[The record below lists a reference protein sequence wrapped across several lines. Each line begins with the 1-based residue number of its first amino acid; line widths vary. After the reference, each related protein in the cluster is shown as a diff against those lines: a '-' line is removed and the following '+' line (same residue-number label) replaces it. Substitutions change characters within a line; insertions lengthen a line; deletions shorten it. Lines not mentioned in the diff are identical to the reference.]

1 MKNINAISRTL
12 WISLLI
18 IVLTGCGFHLRGAL
32 PTLTMDNPIY
42 IAGVDKNSDLYRE
55 LARQLR
61 GAKSVVTET
70 RSLAKS
76 VLTISDY
83 RSRER
88 QLTLERQ
95 NNRAVE
101 YELEESF
108 NFSVQTS
115 RTTVES
121 RPLKVTRVLG
131 RTESETL
138 AREREEREMRVNMRH
153 DLVNQLMYQ
162 LARIN

>member
-12 WISLLI
+12 WVSLLI

-61 GAKSVVTET
+61 GAKSVITET

-88 QLTLERQ
+88 QLTLNSSNQ
-95 NNRAVE
+95 AVE

-108 NFSVQTS
+108 KFSVQTNN
-115 RTTVES
+115 TTVES

-138 AREREEREMRVNMRH
+138 AREREEREMRINMRH

>member
-61 GAKSVVTET
+61 GAKSVITET

-76 VLTISDY
+76 VLTISNY

-88 QLTLERQ
+88 QLTLNSSNQ
-95 NNRAVE
+95 AVE

-108 NFSVQTS
+108 NFSIQTS
-115 RTTVES
+115 NTTVES

-138 AREREEREMRVNMRH
+138 AREREEREMRINMRH

>member
-61 GAKSVVTET
+61 GAKSVITET

-88 QLTLERQ
+88 QLTLNSSNQ
-95 NNRAVE
+95 AVE

-138 AREREEREMRVNMRH
+138 AREREEREMRINMRH

>member
-61 GAKSVVTET
+61 VAKSVITET

-76 VLTISDY
+76 VLTISEY

-88 QLTLERQ
+88 QLTLNSSNQ
-95 NNRAVE
+95 AVE

-115 RTTVES
+115 NTTVES

>member
-1 MKNINAISRTL
+1 MKNINAISRAL

-61 GAKSVVTET
+61 GAKSVITET

-76 VLTISDY
+76 VLTISEY

-88 QLTLERQ
+88 QLTLNSSNQ
-95 NNRAVE
+95 AVE

-115 RTTVES
+115 NTTVES

>member
-1 MKNINAISRTL
+1 MKNINAISRAL

-88 QLTLERQ
+88 QLTL
-95 NNRAVE
+95 NSSNKAVE

-138 AREREEREMRVNMRH
+138 AREREEREMRINMRH

>member
-88 QLTLERQ
+88 QLTLNSSNQ
-95 NNRAVE
+95 AVE

>member
-42 IAGVDKNSDLYRE
+42 IAGVDKNSDLYLE

-61 GAKSVVTET
+61 GAKSVITET

-88 QLTLERQ
+88 QLTLNSSNQ
-95 NNRAVE
+95 AVE

-138 AREREEREMRVNMRH
+138 AREREEREMRINMRH

>member
-1 MKNINAISRTL
+1 MKNINAISRAL

-88 QLTLERQ
+88 QLTLNSSNQ
-95 NNRAVE
+95 AVE

-131 RTESETL
+131 RAESETL
-138 AREREEREMRVNMRH
+138 AREREEREMRINMRH

>member
-76 VLTISDY
+76 VLTISNY

-88 QLTLERQ
+88 QLTLNSSNQ
-95 NNRAVE
+95 AVE

-115 RTTVES
+115 RTTIES

-138 AREREEREMRVNMRH
+138 AREREEREMRVNIRH

-162 LARIN
+162 LARIK

>member
-32 PTLTMDNPIY
+32 PTQTMDNPIY

-61 GAKSVVTET
+61 GAKSVITET

-76 VLTISDY
+76 VLTISNY

-88 QLTLERQ
+88 QLTLNSSNQ
-95 NNRAVE
+95 AVE

-115 RTTVES
+115 NTTVVS

-138 AREREEREMRVNMRH
+138 AREREEREMRINMRH

>member
-1 MKNINAISRTL
+1 MKNINAISRAL
-12 WISLLI
+12 WVSLLI

-88 QLTLERQ
+88 QLTLNSSNQ
-95 NNRAVE
+95 AVE

-115 RTTVES
+115 STTVES
-121 RPLKVTRVLG
+121 RPLKVSRVLG

-138 AREREEREMRVNMRH
+138 AREREEREMRINMRH

>member
-76 VLTISDY
+76 VLTISEY

-88 QLTLERQ
+88 QLTLNSSNQ
-95 NNRAVE
+95 AVE

-115 RTTVES
+115 RTTIES

-138 AREREEREMRVNMRH
+138 AREREEREMCVNMRH

>member
-76 VLTISDY
+76 VLTISNY

-88 QLTLERQ
+88 QLTLNSSNQ
-95 NNRAVE
+95 AVE

-108 NFSVQTS
+108 NFSVQTT

-121 RPLKVTRVLG
+121 RTLKVTRVLG

>member
-1 MKNINAISRTL
+1 MKNINAISRAL

-88 QLTLERQ
+88 QLTLSSSNQ
-95 NNRAVE
+95 AVE

-115 RTTVES
+115 STTVES

-138 AREREEREMRVNMRH
+138 AREREEREMRINMRH

>member
-1 MKNINAISRTL
+1 MKNINAISRAL

-88 QLTLERQ
+88 QLTLNSSNQ
-95 NNRAVE
+95 AVE
-101 YELEESF
+101 YELEESL
-108 NFSVQTS
+108 NFSVQTN

-138 AREREEREMRVNMRH
+138 AREREEREMRINMRH

>member
-1 MKNINAISRTL
+1 MKNINAISRAL

-88 QLTLERQ
+88 QLTLNSSNQ
-95 NNRAVE
+95 AVE

-138 AREREEREMRVNMRH
+138 AREREEREMRINMRH

>member
-1 MKNINAISRTL
+1 MKNINAISRAL

-18 IVLTGCGFHLRGAL
+18 VVLTGCGFHLRGAL

-88 QLTLERQ
+88 QLTLNSSNQ
-95 NNRAVE
+95 AVE

-115 RTTVES
+115 STTVES
-121 RPLKVTRVLG
+121 RPLKVSRVLG

-138 AREREEREMRVNMRH
+138 AREREEREMRINMRQ
-153 DLVNQLMYQ
+153 DLVNQLIYQ

>member
-1 MKNINAISRTL
+1 MKNINAISRAL
-12 WISLLI
+12 WVSLLI

-61 GAKSVVTET
+61 GAKSVITET

-88 QLTLERQ
+88 QLTLNSSNQ
-95 NNRAVE
+95 AVE

-138 AREREEREMRVNMRH
+138 AREREEREMRINMRH

>member
-1 MKNINAISRTL
+1 MKNINAISRAL

-42 IAGVDKNSDLYRE
+42 IAGVDKNSDLYLE

-61 GAKSVVTET
+61 GAKSVVAET

-88 QLTLERQ
+88 QLTLNSSNQ
-95 NNRAVE
+95 AVE

-138 AREREEREMRVNMRH
+138 AREREEREMRINMRH

>member
-1 MKNINAISRTL
+1 M
-12 WISLLI
+12 
-18 IVLTGCGFHLRGAL
+18 
-32 PTLTMDNPIY
+32 
-42 IAGVDKNSDLYRE
+42 NSSN
-55 LARQLR
+55 Q
-61 GAKSVVTET
+61 
-70 RSLAKS
+70 
-76 VLTISDY
+76 
-83 RSRER
+83 
-88 QLTLERQ
+88 
-95 NNRAVE
+95 AVE

-108 NFSVQTS
+108 NFSVQTT

>member
-88 QLTLERQ
+88 QLTLNSSNQ
-95 NNRAVE
+95 AVE

-115 RTTVES
+115 RTTIES

>member
-76 VLTISDY
+76 VLTISNY

-88 QLTLERQ
+88 QLTLNSSNQ
-95 NNRAVE
+95 AVE

-115 RTTVES
+115 RTTIES

>member
-42 IAGVDKNSDLYRE
+42 IAGVDKNSGLYRE

-76 VLTISDY
+76 VLTISEY

-88 QLTLERQ
+88 QLTLNSSNQ
-95 NNRAVE
+95 AVE

-115 RTTVES
+115 RTTIES

>member
-1 MKNINAISRTL
+1 MKNINAISRAL

-42 IAGVDKNSDLYRE
+42 IAGVDNNSDLYRE

-61 GAKSVVTET
+61 GAKSVITET

-88 QLTLERQ
+88 QLTLNSSNQ
-95 NNRAVE
+95 AVE

-138 AREREEREMRVNMRH
+138 AREREEREMRINMRH

>member
-1 MKNINAISRTL
+1 MKNINAISRVL

-61 GAKSVVTET
+61 GAKSVITET

-88 QLTLERQ
+88 QLTLNSSNQ
-95 NNRAVE
+95 AVE

-115 RTTVES
+115 LTTVES

-138 AREREEREMRVNMRH
+138 AREREEREMRINMRH

>member
-42 IAGVDKNSDLYRE
+42 IAGVDKNSGLYRE

-76 VLTISDY
+76 VLTISEY

-88 QLTLERQ
+88 QLTLNSSNQ
-95 NNRAVE
+95 AVE

-115 RTTVES
+115 RTTIES

-138 AREREEREMRVNMRH
+138 AREREEREMRINMRH

>member
-12 WISLLI
+12 WLSLLI

-76 VLTISDY
+76 VLTISEY

-88 QLTLERQ
+88 QLTLNSSNQ
-95 NNRAVE
+95 AVE

-138 AREREEREMRVNMRH
+138 AREREEREMRINMRH

>member
-1 MKNINAISRTL
+1 
-12 WISLLI
+12 
-18 IVLTGCGFHLRGAL
+18 
-32 PTLTMDNPIY
+32 MDNPIY

-88 QLTLERQ
+88 QLTLNSSNQ
-95 NNRAVE
+95 AVE

-138 AREREEREMRVNMRH
+138 AREREEREMRINMRH

>member
-61 GAKSVVTET
+61 GAKSVITET

-76 VLTISDY
+76 VLTISNY

-88 QLTLERQ
+88 QLTLNSSNQ
-95 NNRAVE
+95 AVE

-115 RTTVES
+115 NTTAVS

-138 AREREEREMRVNMRH
+138 AREREEREMRINMRH

>member
-1 MKNINAISRTL
+1 MKNINAISRAL

-61 GAKSVVTET
+61 GAKSVITET

-88 QLTLERQ
+88 QLTLNSSNQ
-95 NNRAVE
+95 AVE

-115 RTTVES
+115 NTTVES

-138 AREREEREMRVNMRH
+138 AREREEREMRINMRH

>member
-1 MKNINAISRTL
+1 MKNINAISRAL

-76 VLTISDY
+76 VLTISEY

-88 QLTLERQ
+88 QLTLNSSNQ
-95 NNRAVE
+95 AVE

-108 NFSVQTS
+108 NFSVQTNN
-115 RTTVES
+115 TTVES

>member
-1 MKNINAISRTL
+1 MKNINAISRAL

-88 QLTLERQ
+88 QLTLNSSNQ
-95 NNRAVE
+95 AVE
-101 YELEESF
+101 YELEESL

-121 RPLKVTRVLG
+121 RSLKVTRVFG
-131 RTESETL
+131 RDERDTL
-138 AREREEREMRVNMRH
+138 AREREEREVRINMRH

>member
-1 MKNINAISRTL
+1 MKNINAISRVL

-61 GAKSVVTET
+61 GAKSVITET

-88 QLTLERQ
+88 QLTLNSSNQ
-95 NNRAVE
+95 AVE

-115 RTTVES
+115 STTVES

-138 AREREEREMRVNMRH
+138 AREREEREMRINMRH

>member
-61 GAKSVVTET
+61 GAKSVLTET

-76 VLTISDY
+76 ILTISDY

-88 QLTLERQ
+88 QLTLNSSNQ
-95 NNRAVE
+95 AVE

-115 RTTVES
+115 NTTVES

-138 AREREEREMRVNMRH
+138 AREREEREMRINMRH

>member
-1 MKNINAISRTL
+1 MKNINAISRAL

-42 IAGVDKNSDLYRE
+42 IAGVDKNTDLYRE

-88 QLTLERQ
+88 QLTLNSSNQ
-95 NNRAVE
+95 AVE

-138 AREREEREMRVNMRH
+138 AREREEREMRINMRH

>member
-70 RSLAKS
+70 RGQAKS
-76 VLTISDY
+76 VLTISEY

-88 QLTLERQ
+88 QLTLNSSNQ
-95 NNRAVE
+95 AVE

-153 DLVNQLMYQ
+153 DLVNQLMHQ

>member
-18 IVLTGCGFHLRGAL
+18 IVLTGCGFHLSGAL

-76 VLTISDY
+76 VLTISEY

-88 QLTLERQ
+88 QLTLNSSNQ
-95 NNRAVE
+95 AVE

-115 RTTVES
+115 NTTVES

-138 AREREEREMRVNMRH
+138 AREREEREMRLNMRH

>member
-1 MKNINAISRTL
+1 MKNINAISRVL
-12 WISLLI
+12 WISLLT

-88 QLTLERQ
+88 QLTLNSSNQ
-95 NNRAVE
+95 AVE

-115 RTTVES
+115 RTTVER

-138 AREREEREMRVNMRH
+138 AREREEREMRINMRH

>member
-1 MKNINAISRTL
+1 MKNINAISRVL

-61 GAKSVVTET
+61 GAKSVITET

-88 QLTLERQ
+88 QLTLNSSNQ
-95 NNRAVE
+95 AVE

-138 AREREEREMRVNMRH
+138 AREREEREMRINMRH